1 MNVQG
6 HDLPPSRDAA
16 RPGLTRRGWIV
27 LVILPSICVLI
38 WAAGKLRPKWVLT
51 DKAGAMSV
59 WRKGNVT
66 HTDANGDGRVDEE
79 QILAHDG
86 KMTHVKRDQD
96 FDGWFDLEY
105 DLGRFGMALNPR
117 QIKER
122 APKH

>member
-1 MNVQG
+1 MNAQG
-6 HDLPPSRDAA
+6 QRLPPVGSSA
-16 RPGLTRRGWIV
+16 RTALTRRGWIV
-27 LVILPSICVLI
+27 LVYLPAAFLLI
-38 WAAGKLRPKWVLT
+38 WVGSKLWPKWVLT
-51 DKAGAMSV
+51 YKAGSMSV

-79 QILAHDG
+79 LILAHDG

-122 APKH
+122 VPKH